1 MHVYIYIR
9 KISRNSES
17 KRNVLERE
25 TSQYVYIYTH
35 ICINNCLYTHKR
47 PDEKSQVDDRWY
59 CHEHGQPAKL
69 GDERYHATGE
79 RHDNDSEQTKYPYVM
94 PLSAWRGGYIPRIG
108 DCEQRPDYIGYEE
121 RHYCA
126 CATHCKGDRPKRPA
140 EERSLCLCV
149 LLCLCVQTVCV
160 LRVFWV

>member
-1 MHVYIYIR
+1 M
-9 KISRNSES
+9 
-17 KRNVLERE
+17 
-25 TSQYVYIYTH
+25 YIYTH
-35 ICINNCLYTHKR
+35 GEAIKKR
-47 PDEKSQVDDRWY
+47 PDEKAQVDDWWN
-59 CHEHGQPAKL
+59 CHEHGQRAKL
-69 GDERYHATGE
+69 GDERYHTTGE
-79 RHDNDSEQTKYPYVM
+79 RHDNDSEQTKEPDVM
-94 PLSAWRGGYIPRIG
+94 LRSAWRGGYIPRTG